1 MYHYKNGAKQNMKLG
16 LLSNHKK
23 IILYF
28 STLILSIVPAFFY
41 TAPAFEDGLGT
52 MATAAYLAGHDWSAF
67 LGEDGYYYKY
77 GQSLWYI
84 VPFMFINNA
93 VIRYRLMLVIN
104 SVLTAFIPVIAY
116 RIAADYKL
124 AERRDAFAISLLTGM
139 LPATL
144 LYNKYTWAEANL
156 FIIPWLIVFLQTKLY
171 MEGGTF
177 SYRKKMIYSAGIA
190 LLSVYAFMSH
200 QRGLIILIAAT
211 VMVFW
216 IRHCKKDSI
225 LLWMYLLVLVSGLV
239 LDRVIS
245 VWQKANVYAG
255 AVLRHNTL
263 ADFLKPEIY
272 QKMFSAKGVEALFL
286 PFVGWLYNCACSTFG
301 IALVGLCFMSARCWK
316 WIRKKGSRSALDV
329 IAGEGILC
337 FLGAFALGL
346 LFFFQSSYG
355 YFEGTDVQR
364 CDHLFFGRYLESSI
378 PILFYFGLIG
388 LCNVQ
393 DTRRVMNLTFMLQSG
408 MFIFTTLRLLPRMNN
423 VNCYVHSLMSM
434 NLFMDTTNITK
445 TLDIV
450 SNYVPAL
457 FLFGVVSIIISL
469 LFRLFY
475 SKNRRAAYTI
485 IGCLFLW
492 IYIWNSITVTGR
504 IDSACA
510 TKYAQYYLSH

>member
-1 MYHYKNGAKQNMKLG
+1 
-16 LLSNHKK
+16 
-23 IILYF
+23 
-28 STLILSIVPAFFY
+28 
-41 TAPAFEDGLGT
+41 
-52 MATAAYLAGHDWSAF
+52 
-67 LGEDGYYYKY
+67 
-77 GQSLWYI
+77 
-84 VPFMFINNA
+84 
-93 VIRYRLMLVIN
+93 MLVIN